1 MTLEKQS
8 CRILVVDDH
17 VPSANMM
24 ARAFSQAGYPT
35 RTAYDAED
43 ALQAVVTYDP
53 QVILMDLALPYSS
66 GEEIARRLHEQGSRA
81 VLVAVSGVRGTDR
94 HLEGDGFEYFFRKPV
109 DPQVVV
115 DTIDLRRE
123 TMSSAISRA

>member
-35 RTAYDAED
+35 RTAYDA
-43 ALQAVVTYDP
+43 